1 MSFVR
6 KAAVI
11 SGGTMST
18 AVMGMLQSV
27 VIARALGPDDT
38 GQFRLAITVS
48 TTVVSFLVFGLSQ
61 SNVYFLNKKKADP
74 SAVLSNSLLYSALLG
89 TVSAGVIY
97 ALFTYLPGYTG
108 HYPRAVIAA
117 FAAAMPLL
125 HLAIV
130 LRPILI
136 AQMRS
141 LDYSLSQLVP
151 RLAVLAPAAGL
162 ALVGALILDL
172 ALVLVAVS
180 EVVAVALL
188 LVYLRRDVVV
198 PPRPD
203 LSLLGRTYRYG
214 LQLYAVNLLT
224 MIDQQIA
231 VLFLGFLVP
240 GEFELIGFF
249 TRATAICGLIRLVPN
264 SIALLLYSYW
274 SSSDRNRPEQVQMVL
289 RFAVASGLVLA
300 VAVALAGK
308 PLIIVLY
315 GRAFLPAYAPLM
327 VLVAQQALWVVSR
340 IFQSFFSGHG
350 KPMLASYSLLLSNG
364 ISVVGLLLLIP
375 RWDIVGAA
383 VAVTA
388 GQACCV
394 VLNMVQARIHFG
406 LRIGS
411 SLLLRPSDLALLWDR
426 VRRILPR

>member
-1 MSFVR
+1 M
-6 KAAVI
+6 
-11 SGGTMST
+11 
-18 AVMGMLQSV
+18 
-27 VIARALGPDDT
+27 
-38 GQFRLAITVS
+38 
-48 TTVVSFLVFGLSQ
+48 
-61 SNVYFLNKKKADP
+61 
-74 SAVLSNSLLYSALLG
+74 
-89 TVSAGVIY
+89 
-97 ALFTYLPGYTG
+97 
-108 HYPRAVIAA
+108 
-117 FAAAMPLL
+117 
-125 HLAIV
+125 
-130 LRPILI
+130 
-136 AQMRS
+136 
-141 LDYSLSQLVP
+141 
-151 RLAVLAPAAGL
+151 
-162 ALVGALILDL
+162 
-172 ALVLVAVS
+172 S

-188 LVYLRRDVVV
+188 LVYLRKNVVI

-203 LSLLGRTYRYG
+203 LSLLSRTYRYG

-240 GEFELIGFF
+240 GEFEMIGFF
-249 TRATAICGLIRLVPN
+249 TRAMAICGLIRLVPN

-274 SSSDRNRPEQVQMVL
+274 SSADRNRPEQAQMVL
-289 RFAVASGLVLA
+289 RFAVATGLVLA
-300 VAVALAGK
+300 VVVAIAGK

-327 VLVAQQALWVVSR
+327 VLVAQQVLWVVSR
-340 IFQSFFSGHG
+340 IFQSLFSGRG

-364 ISVVGLLLLIP
+364 VSVIGLLLLIP

-411 SLLLRPSDLALLWDR
+411 CLLLRPSDLALLWDR
-426 VRRILPR
+426 VRRILRR